1 MLKIDKLNKKYNEK
15 LVLED
20 VSFEIKQG
28 EIITILGAN
37 GSGKTTI
44 INCILKMIKPN
55 AGTILYMGR
64 NIFDIKNRNYF
75 KDISVLLESSSNV
88 YDCLTGMQNIKY
100 FCGLSN
106 LNFKKNEKINFYIE
120 KFGLANAIHE
130 KVGTYSRGMQQKLA
144 LIIALITDPKLL
156 LLDEPTLGLDIASK
170 HLIINIL
177 KNMIAE
183 KKISILLTT
192 HQMDVVQKIEGRVLL
207 LKNGKVESFDTIN
220 AIAQQTDTYKI
231 VYIDTH
237 GNTIETEEKLT
248 FNQIYNKY
256 NTYNIQ
262 EIKKI
267 DIDIEKIVMEK
278 LHESV

>member
-144 LIIALITDPKLL
+144 LIVALITDPKLL

-192 HQMDVVQKIEGRVLL
+192 HQMDVVQKIGGRVLL